1 MSDTVIRLIERRSVG
16 DKYILVSI
24 NILTFLFSN
33 TPFLYFCSV
42 QIGGMV
48 ATCVFMFVV
57 LRYFTWLLTWPSSTT
72 ALWFTNICLKTIPD
86 MESWGE
92 CVWKYTP
99 NFECYIL
106 NSEGNL
112 PQVFLI
118 PLFGTY
124 PSIKLC
130 CSDLCGLGK
139 FIQSQCLQGDILPRF
154 RCYSEVRPESYLVFA
169 PVVCPGIQWV
179 QPAVFTPGAQETVLA
194 VFHTLVLF
202 VSDGETKQGAPA
214 ASKRHFLKENNF

>member
-57 LRYFTWLLTWPSSTT
+57 LHYFTWLLTWPSSTT

-139 FIQSQCLQGDILPRF
+139 FIQSQYVYKGTFSLVSDVTQKCAPKVIWYLHQWCALAFTGSNQQ
-154 RCYSEVRPESYLVFA
+154 YSL
-169 PVVCPGIQWV
+169 
-179 QPAVFTPGAQETVLA
+179 
-194 VFHTLVLF
+194 LVL
-202 VSDGETKQGAPA
+202 KKP
-214 ASKRHFLKENNF
+214 FLLFSTL